1 MNEMDLKN
9 RWLAEEAIAHM
20 KGWDFSHI
28 DGRYM
33 EEASLPWDYR
43 DMVLARLKP
52 DMQLLD
58 MGTGGGEFLT
68 TLGHPYD
75 HTTVTEGYPPNA
87 QLCRETL
94 APLGIRVVEA
104 DGGQPLPLP
113 DAAFD
118 LVINRHESYDPHEVY
133 RILKPGGVFITQQVG
148 EFNDRELVE
157 LLLPGLPLSF
167 PGHSA
172 APQAQR
178 FRDAGFTVLQEAEHF
193 GDIRFYDVGAL
204 VWFARILPWEFAGF
218 SVESC
223 LPRLLAAQRLL
234 DEQGVISGRTHRFL
248 IVAQKA

>member
-28 DGRYM
+28 DGRYT

-43 DMVLARLKP
+43 DTVLARLKP

-58 MGTGGGEFLT
+58 MGTGGGEFLM
-68 TLGHPYD
+68 TLGHPCD

-104 DGGQPLPLP
+104 DGGHPLPLP

-118 LVINRHESYDPHEVY
+118 LVINRHESYDPREVY

-157 LLLPGLPLSF
+157 LLLPGLPLPF

-178 FRDAGFTVLQEAEHF
+178 FREAGFTILQEAEHF
-193 GDIRFYDVGAL
+193 GAIRFYDVGAL
-204 VWFARILPWEFAGF
+204 VWFARILPWEFEGF
-218 SVESC
+218 SVERC

-234 DEQGVISGRTHRFL
+234 DEQGAVSGRTHRFL